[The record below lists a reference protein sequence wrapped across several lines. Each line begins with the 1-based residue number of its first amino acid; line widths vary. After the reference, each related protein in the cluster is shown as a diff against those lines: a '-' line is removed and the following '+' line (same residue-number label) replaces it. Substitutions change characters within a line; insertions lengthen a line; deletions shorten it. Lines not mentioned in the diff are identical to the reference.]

1 MYVGMFEIAGL
12 NARGAQKCQTRSARI
27 RLYMITE
34 LYRMIAIEKA
44 YDGLLSAGVRANRY
58 EKT

>member
-1 MYVGMFEIAGL
+1 MFEIAGL

-34 LYRMIAIEKA
+34 LYRMIVIEKA